1 MEIQGVT
8 TSNTHLSWLT
18 KLQTTMKKDNV
29 RFMLNH
35 IDISSYNMPLHV
47 NNHTSQVSWY
57 TLGTS
62 KALI

>member
-8 TSNTHLSWLT
+8 TSNMHLSWLT

-35 IDISSYNMPLHV
+35 IEISSYNMPLHV
-47 NNHTSQVSWY
+47 NNHMSS
-57 TLGTS
+57 
-62 KALI
+62 